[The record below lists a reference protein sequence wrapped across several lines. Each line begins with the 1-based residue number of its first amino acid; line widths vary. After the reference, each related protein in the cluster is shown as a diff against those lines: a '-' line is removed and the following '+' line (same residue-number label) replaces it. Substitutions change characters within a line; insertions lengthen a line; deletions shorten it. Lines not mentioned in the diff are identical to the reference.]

1 MLKYQII
8 ANEIENN
15 IYSND
20 LPQGTK
26 LPTVEALASEYK
38 VSKSTIVK
46 AVESLVSKGLVYQLQ
61 GSGIFVRRRNRN
73 GYIDLNIT
81 QGFTTSLK
89 EFNITSKVLDFDL
102 IRADEEIAKL
112 IECDVNDEAYFI
124 KRVRYI
130 NDEIMCYELKEFNIT
145 SKVLDFD
152 LIRAD
157 EEIAKLI
164 ECDVNDEA
172 YFIKR
177 VRYIND
183 EIMCYE
189 EAYYKKSIVP
199 YLTEEIA
206 KGSIFEYLQTA
217 LNLKPG
223 FSDRYLHLEKLDNNL
238 ANILKL
244 EPGDPAMVVL
254 EQIYLPSGVSFNVSK
269 LVYNY
274 KNTQFFLQSSYVK

>member
-89 EFNITSKVLDFDL
+89 EFNITSKVL
-102 IRADEEIAKL
+102 
-112 IECDVNDEAYFI
+112 
-124 KRVRYI
+124 
-130 NDEIMCYELKEFNIT
+130 EFN
-145 SKVLDFD
+145 

>member
-1 MLKYQII
+1 MLYLTYKYINVIKGVKMLKYQII

-89 EFNITSKVLDFDL
+89 EFNITSKVL
-102 IRADEEIAKL
+102 
-112 IECDVNDEAYFI
+112 
-124 KRVRYI
+124 
-130 NDEIMCYELKEFNIT
+130 EFN
-145 SKVLDFD
+145 

>member
-61 GSGIFVRRRNRN
+61 GSGIFVRRRNRS
-73 GYIDLNIT
+73 GYIDLNVT

-89 EFNITSKVLDFDL
+89 EFNITSKVLEFDL
-102 IRADEEIAKL
+102 IRADEEIA
-112 IECDVNDEAYFI
+112 E
-124 KRVRYI
+124 
-130 NDEIMCYELKEFNIT
+130 
-145 SKVLDFD
+145 
-152 LIRAD
+152 
-157 EEIAKLI
+157 LI

>member
-89 EFNITSKVLDFDL
+89 EFNITSKVLEFNL
-102 IRADEEIAKL
+102 IRADEEIAEL
-112 IECDVNDEAYFI
+112 IECDVNDEAYLV
-124 KRVRYI
+124 KRI
-130 NDEIMCYELKEFNIT
+130 
-145 SKVLDFD
+145 
-152 LIRAD
+152 
-157 EEIAKLI
+157 
-164 ECDVNDEA
+164 
-172 YFIKR
+172 
-177 VRYIND
+177 RYIND

>member
-46 AVESLVSKGLVYQLQ
+46 AIESLVSKGLVYQLQ

-130 NDEIMCYELKEFNIT
+130 NDEIMCYE
-145 SKVLDFD
+145 
-152 LIRAD
+152 
-157 EEIAKLI
+157 
-164 ECDVNDEA
+164 
-172 YFIKR
+172 
-177 VRYIND
+177 
-183 EIMCYE
+183 

-199 YLTEEIA
+199 YLTEEIV

>member
-46 AVESLVSKGLVYQLQ
+46 AIEYLVARKIVYQLQ
-61 GSGIFVRRRNRN
+61 GSGIFVRRRNRT
-73 GYIDLNIT
+73 GYINLNVT

-89 EFNITSKVLDFDL
+89 EFNITSKVLDFNL
-102 IRADEEIAKL
+102 IKADKEIAEL
-112 IECDVNDEAYFI
+112 LECDINDDIYLI
-124 KRVRYI
+124 KRLRYI
-130 NDEIMCYELKEFNIT
+130 DE
-145 SKVLDFD
+145 
-152 LIRAD
+152 
-157 EEIAKLI
+157 
-164 ECDVNDEA
+164 
-172 YFIKR
+172 
-177 VRYIND
+177 

-199 YLTEEIA
+199 YLNKEIA
-206 KGSIFEYLQTA
+206 TGSIFEYLQTA
-217 LNLKPG
+217 LNLNLG
-223 FSDRYLHLEKLDNNL
+223 FSDRYLHLEKLDDNL
-238 ANILKL
+238 ANLL
-244 EPGDPAMVVL
+244 NLSPNDPAMVVL
-254 EQIYLPSGVSFNVSK
+254 EEIYLSSGICFNVSK

-274 KNTQFFLQSSYVK
+274 KNTRFFLQS

>member
-46 AVESLVSKGLVYQLQ
+46 AIESLVSKGLVYQLQ
-61 GSGIFVRRRNRN
+61 GSGIFVRRRNRD
-73 GYIDLNIT
+73 GYIDLNVT
-81 QGFTTSLK
+81 QGFTNSLK
-89 EFNITSKVLDFDL
+89 EFNITSKVLELDL
-102 IRADEEIAKL
+102 IRANEEIAQL
-112 IECDVNDEAYFI
+112 MECDVNEEAYVV
-124 KRVRYI
+124 KRIRYI
-130 NDEIMCYELKEFNIT
+130 NN
-145 SKVLDFD
+145 
-152 LIRAD
+152 
-157 EEIAKLI
+157 
-164 ECDVNDEA
+164 
-172 YFIKR
+172 
-177 VRYIND
+177 

-199 YLTEEIA
+199 YLTKEIA
-206 KGSIFEYLQTA
+206 KGSIFEYLKTA
-217 LNLKPG
+217 FNLKPG
-223 FSDRYLHLEKLDNNL
+223 FSDRYLHLEKLDDNL
-238 ANILKL
+238 ANILNL
-244 EPGDPAMVVL
+244 EAGDPAMVVL

-274 KNTQFFLQSSYVK
+274 KNTQFFLQSSYVT

>member
-46 AVESLVSKGLVYQLQ
+46 AIEYLVTRKIVYQLQ
-61 GSGIFVRRRNRN
+61 GSGIFVRRRNRT
-73 GYIDLNIT
+73 GYINLNVT

-89 EFNITSKVLDFDL
+89 EFNITSKVLDFNL
-102 IRADEEIAKL
+102 IKADKEIAEL
-112 IECDVNDEAYFI
+112 LECDINDDIYLI
-124 KRVRYI
+124 KRLRYI
-130 NDEIMCYELKEFNIT
+130 DE
-145 SKVLDFD
+145 
-152 LIRAD
+152 
-157 EEIAKLI
+157 
-164 ECDVNDEA
+164 
-172 YFIKR
+172 
-177 VRYIND
+177 

-199 YLTEEIA
+199 YLNKEIA
-206 KGSIFEYLQTA
+206 TGSIFEYLQTA
-217 LNLKPG
+217 LNLNLG
-223 FSDRYLHLEKLDNNL
+223 FSDRYLHLEKLDDNL
-238 ANILKL
+238 ANLL
-244 EPGDPAMVVL
+244 NLSPNDPAMVVL
-254 EQIYLPSGVSFNVSK
+254 EQIYLSSGICFNVSK

-274 KNTQFFLQSSYVK
+274 KNTRFFLQS

>member
-46 AVESLVSKGLVYQLQ
+46 AIEYLVARKIVYQLQ
-61 GSGIFVRRRNRN
+61 GSGIFVRRRNRS

-89 EFNITSKVLDFDL
+89 EFNITSKVLEFNL
-102 IRADEEIAKL
+102 IRADEEISEL
-112 IECDVNDEAYFI
+112 IECN
-124 KRVRYI
+124 I
-130 NDEIMCYELKEFNIT
+130 NDEIYL
-145 SKVLDFD
+145 V
-152 LIRAD
+152 
-157 EEIAKLI
+157 
-164 ECDVNDEA
+164 
-172 YFIKR
+172 KR
-177 VRYIND
+177 LRYIDD

-199 YLTEEIA
+199 YLTKEIA
-206 KGSIFEYLQTA
+206 QGSIFEYLQTA
-217 LNLKPG
+217 LNLNIG
-223 FSDRYLHLEKLDNNL
+223 FSDRYLHLEKLDNNH
-238 ANILKL
+238 ANLL
-244 EPGDPAMVVL
+244 DLTPNDPAMIVL
-254 EQIYLPSGVSFNVSK
+254 EQIYLSSGVCFNVSK

-274 KNTQFFLQSSYVK
+274 KNTQFFLQS

>member
-46 AVESLVSKGLVYQLQ
+46 AIESLVSKGLVYQLQ

-89 EFNITSKVLDFDL
+89 EFNITSKVL
-102 IRADEEIAKL
+102 
-112 IECDVNDEAYFI
+112 
-124 KRVRYI
+124 
-130 NDEIMCYELKEFNIT
+130 EFN
-145 SKVLDFD
+145 

>member
-112 IECDVNDEAYFI
+112 IECDVNDEAYFV
-124 KRVRYI
+124 KRI
-130 NDEIMCYELKEFNIT
+130 
-145 SKVLDFD
+145 
-152 LIRAD
+152 
-157 EEIAKLI
+157 
-164 ECDVNDEA
+164 
-172 YFIKR
+172 
-177 VRYIND
+177 RYIND

-244 EPGDPAMVVL
+244 ESGDPAMVVL

>member
-1 MLKYQII
+1 MIYLTYKYVNVIKGVKMLKYQII

-46 AVESLVSKGLVYQLQ
+46 AIEYLVARKIVYQLQ
-61 GSGIFVRRRNRN
+61 GSGIFVRRRNRT
-73 GYIDLNIT
+73 GYINLNVT

-89 EFNITSKVLDFDL
+89 EFNITSKVLDFNL
-102 IRADEEIAKL
+102 IKADKEIAEL
-112 IECDVNDEAYFI
+112 LECDINDDIYLI
-124 KRVRYI
+124 KRLRYI
-130 NDEIMCYELKEFNIT
+130 DE
-145 SKVLDFD
+145 
-152 LIRAD
+152 
-157 EEIAKLI
+157 
-164 ECDVNDEA
+164 
-172 YFIKR
+172 
-177 VRYIND
+177 

-199 YLTEEIA
+199 YLNKEIA

-217 LNLKPG
+217 LNLNLG
-223 FSDRYLHLEKLDNNL
+223 FSDRYLHLEKLDDNL
-238 ANILKL
+238 ANLL
-244 EPGDPAMVVL
+244 NLSPNDPAMVVL
-254 EQIYLPSGVSFNVSK
+254 EQIYLSSGICFNVSK

-274 KNTQFFLQSSYVK
+274 KNTRFFLQS

>member
-61 GSGIFVRRRNRN
+61 GSGIFVRRRNRD

-89 EFNITSKVLDFDL
+89 EFNITSKVL
-102 IRADEEIAKL
+102 
-112 IECDVNDEAYFI
+112 
-124 KRVRYI
+124 
-130 NDEIMCYELKEFNIT
+130 EFN
-145 SKVLDFD
+145 

>member
-8 ANEIENN
+8 ANEIEDK

-26 LPTVEALASEYK
+26 LPTVENLASEYK

-46 AVESLVSKGLVYQLQ
+46 SIESLVSKGIVYQLQ

-89 EFNITSKVLDFDL
+89 EFNITSKVLDFNL
-102 IRADEEIAKL
+102 IFADKEISEL
-112 IECDVNDEAYFI
+112 IECN
-124 KRVRYI
+124 I
-130 NDEIMCYELKEFNIT
+130 NDEIYL
-145 SKVLDFD
+145 V
-152 LIRAD
+152 
-157 EEIAKLI
+157 
-164 ECDVNDEA
+164 
-172 YFIKR
+172 KR
-177 VRYIND
+177 LRYIDN

-199 YLTEEIA
+199 YLTKEIA
-206 KGSIFEYLQTA
+206 QGSIFEYLQTA
-217 LNLKPG
+217 LNLNIG
-223 FSDRYLHLEKLDNNL
+223 FSDRYLHLEKLDNTHANL
-238 ANILKL
+238 LDLTPN
-244 EPGDPAMVVL
+244 DPAMIVL
-254 EQIYLPSGVSFNVSK
+254 EQIYLSSGVCFNVSK

-274 KNTQFFLQSSYVK
+274 KNTQFFLQS